1 MGILEGSYGKE
12 PFDLRLTGL
21 RMIRD
26 LFKIAIVTVVGTIL
40 FGGGYYV
47 KNVLLYRDHIYAA
60 TSVYKVEYV
69 IEPVQSGD
77 YFINVMTWNTYV
89 HSEEFYEAFYGH
101 LIETDYVR
109 RLSSDWLIWNLEEQ
123 WEETVEV
130 LMESD
135 WHVPS
140 VVVTTSWPEWSM
152 AIAEAVEQTL
162 TQEFVEGN
170 PQVSMI
176 SVIDPADTAPEV
188 LPDVRPV
195 RAVILSA
202 VLSCFFVV
210 ALWLLREISADGIWL
225 PATLRRRYGLAA
237 LGTVESPEFPA
248 NLEYRFAQACRI
260 AVCAVEEDTD
270 PAEVCRKI
278 EACTG
283 GGALSTKQWIPVPA
297 PLLCTEGSKVMREM
311 DGILLVVRAGSR
323 VGKPLERVL
332 EYMTEQELSVTGA
345 LLWEP
350 DEWLLRSYYL
360 IPRHQAPEEE
370 L

>member
-1 MGILEGSYGKE
+1 MGIWEGSYGKE

-26 LFKIAIVTVVGTIL
+26 SLKIAVAIILGTIL

-47 KNVLLYRDHIYAA
+47 KNVLLYRDHVYAA

-69 IEPVQSGD
+69 IEPAQSGD
-77 YFINVMTWNTYV
+77 YFINAMTWNTYV
-89 HSEEFYEAFYGH
+89 HSEEFYKAFCAR
-101 LIETDYVR
+101 LIETEYVR
-109 RLSSDWLIWNLEEQ
+109 QLSSDWLMRNLEEQ

-130 LMESD
+130 IMESD

-140 VVVTTSWPEWSM
+140 TIVTTASPEWSM
-152 AIAEAVEQTL
+152 AIAEALEQTL

-170 PQVSMI
+170 PQVSKVT
-176 SVIDPADTAPEV
+176 VIDPADAAPEV
-188 LPDVRPV
+188 LPDVRPL

-210 ALWLLREISADGIWL
+210 MIWLLREISADGIWL

-237 LGTVESPEFPA
+237 LGTVGSIEFPA
-248 NLEYRFAQACRI
+248 NLEYRFAQARRI
-260 AVCAVEEDTD
+260 AVCAVEDNID
-270 PAEVCRKI
+270 PTEVCQKI
-278 EACTG
+278 ADCTE
-283 GGALSTKQWIPVPA
+283 GGASEAKQWVPVPA
-297 PLLCTEGSKVMREM
+297 PLLCAEGGKVMREM
-311 DGILLVVRAGSR
+311 DGILLVVRAGNH

-332 EYMTEQELSVTGA
+332 EYLTEQELSVAGA

-360 IPRHQAPEEE
+360 MPWRRASEEE